1 MKLILCGGGSSEQNK
16 ISYELLN
23 EIIDHNKP
31 ILYISLAMDEKAHP
45 YDGCLEWITGELS
58 NLDIKGIDMVRTF
71 DELYSKNYN
80 DYSALYIGGGNTY
93 KLLKGLKESKSFDKI
108 KEYLNNDGIVLGSS
122 AGSVI
127 FSKDIDVIKPMDSN
141 EVNLKDT
148 KGFNI
153 LDNISIFPHYINHKK
168 RYTEEENKLMIEN
181 YTNHLLEY
189 SKKEQVIA
197 IPEEDAIYIE
207 DNNIEIIGTRNYY
220 IFDKGIMQE
229 KEIKQK
235 VRK

>member
-1 MKLILCGGGSSEQNK
+1 
-16 ISYELLN
+16 
-23 EIIDHNKP
+23 
-31 ILYISLAMDEKAHP
+31 
-45 YDGCLEWITGELS
+45 
-58 NLDIKGIDMVRTF
+58 MVRTF
-71 DELYSKNYN
+71 EELYSKNYN

-127 FSKDIDVIKPMDSN
+127 FSKDIEVIKPMDPN

-153 LDNISIFPHYINHKK
+153 LNNISIFPHYINYKK
-168 RYTEEENKLMIEN
+168 RYTEEENKLLIEN

-220 IFDKGIMQE
+220 IFDKGIIQE

>member
-1 MKLILCGGGSSEQNK
+1 MKLILCGGGCGEQNK
-16 ISYELLN
+16 ILYDKLN
-23 EIIDHNKP
+23 EIIDHNKN
-31 ILYISLAMDEKAHP
+31 ILYIPLAMDEKEHP

-58 NLDIKGIDMVRTF
+58 NLDIKEIEMVRTF
-71 DELYSKNYN
+71 EELSKKDLNNYS
-80 DYSALYIGGGNTY
+80 SLYIGGGNTY

-127 FSKDIDVIKPMDSN
+127 FSKDIDVIKPMDPN

-153 LDNISIFPHYINHKK
+153 LDNLSIFPHYINHKK
-168 RYTEEENKLMIEN
+168 RYTEEENKKMIER
-181 YTNHLLEY
+181 YTNYLLEY

-197 IPEEDAIYIE
+197 IPEEDAIYIN
-207 DNNIEIIGTRNYY
+207 DNNVEIIGSRNYY
-220 IFDKGIMQE
+220 VFDKGIIQK

>member
-1 MKLILCGGGSSEQNK
+1 MKLILCGGGSGDQNK

-23 EIIDHNKP
+23 EIIDNSKP
-31 ILYISLAMDEKAHP
+31 ILYVPLAIDEKDHP

-58 NLDIKGIDMVRTF
+58 NLDIKGIEMVRTF
-71 DELYSKNYN
+71 EELSKKDLNNYS
-80 DYSALYIGGGNTY
+80 SLYIGGGNTY

-108 KEYLNNDGIVLGSS
+108 KEYLENDGIVLGSI

-127 FSKDIDVIKPMDSN
+127 FSKDIEVIKPMDPN

-153 LDNISIFPHYINHKK
+153 LNNTSIFPHYINYKS
-168 RYTEEENKLMIEN
+168 RYTEEENKLMIEK
-181 YTNHLLEY
+181 YTNYLLEY

-197 IPEEDAIYIE
+197 IPKKMLYA
-207 DNNIEIIGTRNYY
+207 
-220 IFDKGIMQE
+220 
-229 KEIKQK
+229 
-235 VRK
+235 

>member
-1 MKLILCGGGSSEQNK
+1 MKLILCGGGYGDQNK

-23 EIIDHNKP
+23 EIIDNSKP
-31 ILYISLAMDEKAHP
+31 ILYIPLAMDEKDHP

-58 NLDIKGIDMVRTF
+58 NLDIKGIKMVRTF
-71 DELYSKNYN
+71 EELYSKNYN

-108 KEYLNNDGIVLGSS
+108 KEYLENDGIVLGAS

-127 FSKDIDVIKPMDSN
+127 FSKDIEVIKPMDPN
-141 EVNLKDT
+141 DVNLKDK

-153 LDNISIFPHYINHKK
+153 LDNVSIFPHYINYKK
-168 RYTEEENKLMIEN
+168 RYTEEENKQRIEK
-181 YTNHLLEY
+181 YTNYLLEY

-197 IPEEDAIYIE
+197 IPEEDALYIND
-207 DNNIEIIGTRNYY
+207 DNVEIIGSRNYY
-220 IFDKGIMQE
+220 VFDKGIMQE